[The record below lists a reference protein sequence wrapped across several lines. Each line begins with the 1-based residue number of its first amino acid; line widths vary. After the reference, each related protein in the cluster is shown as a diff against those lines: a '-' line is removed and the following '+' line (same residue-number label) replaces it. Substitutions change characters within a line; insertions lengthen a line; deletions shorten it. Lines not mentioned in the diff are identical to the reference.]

1 MERGSLLSA
10 SGPLSEAVR
19 QTVAKRK
26 ENGNLAQQLG
36 LRGRELFYT
45 RNWGWRMRVWRQPS
59 EGEERTLM
67 YEKTNISHFRSLQRR
82 WYPPGRV
89 QFQWKSGSKGALQ
102 GEVRGRRRLPAY

>member
-1 MERGSLLSA
+1 MDDEMERGSLLSA

-67 YEKTNISHFRSLQRR
+67 YEKTNISHLEACR
-82 WYPPGRV
+82 G
-89 QFQWKSGSKGALQ
+89 GGTLQ
-102 GEVRGRRRLPAY
+102 GEFNFSGSQEVREHSKEK